1 MILRYLAIACMA
13 VAVGYFPGVANAGS
27 NSRYASI
34 VVDVDHNAVLHES
47 QADARRYPASLTKMM
62 TLYLTFDALKHGRIT
77 WDQKLPVSAYAA
89 GQPQTNIALKPGSRL
104 SVRDA
109 VYALIIRSAN
119 DASVVMA
126 EALGKSVQNFGRMMT
141 DKAHALGMSH
151 TQFRNP
157 NGLHDANQYTTARDM
172 AKLGIALKRDFPE
185 YYRLFKENKFTFN
198 GRTYYSHNRVTL
210 YTDGVDGIKTGYV
223 NASGFNLVS
232 SMHKNGKNLVGVV
245 MGGRTAQ
252 SRDSHMVSLLSQ
264 AIKETGRS
272 NTTYA
277 FKTPPTPVRKPD
289 RNGLQLAVQTHPEPM
304 APIEDSDVSSNPN
317 ATGRISEA
325 SVLPQIA
332 VEQPRQPSLFQP
344 ASYPGGNNMLTANVR
359 PFSVPSIKAGASAE
373 SANWGIQVGAFSKA
387 RDALMAAAAAIE
399 IAPSILS
406 TSKIKVADAGT
417 SESIHRARLA
427 NLTESQARN
436 ACRILKSH
444 NESCF
449 IYKAN
454 ES

>member
-1 MILRYLAIACMA
+1 MA
-13 VAVGYFPGVANAGS
+13 VAVGYFPGIANAGS

-34 VVDVDHNAVLHES
+34 VVDVDHNAVLHAS
-47 QADARRYPASLTKMM
+47 QADAKRYPASLTKMM

-89 GQPQTNIALKPGSRL
+89 GQPQTNISLKPGSKL

-141 DKAHALGMSH
+141 DKAHALGMNH

-157 NGLHDANQYTTARDM
+157 NGLHDPNQYTTARDM
-172 AKLGIALKRDFPE
+172 AKLGIAIKRDFPE

-232 SMHKNGKNLVGVV
+232 SMHKNGRNLVGVV

-264 AIKETGRS
+264 ALKEGGTGS
-272 NTTYA
+272 NATYA
-277 FKTPPTPVRKPD
+277 FKTPPLPVNKPD
-289 RNGLQLAVQTHPEPM
+289 RHSPQLAMLARQEPM
-304 APIEDSDVSSNPN
+304 AAPIEDSDVSSNPN
-317 ATGRISEA
+317 ATGVIREA
-325 SVLPQIA
+325 SALPQQIA
-332 VEQPRQPSLFQP
+332 TEPLHQPSLFQP
-344 ASYPGGNNMLTANVR
+344 ASYPGSNSMLTANVR
-359 PFSVPSIKAGASAE
+359 PLSVPSVKDGASAE

-417 SESIHRARLA
+417 AESIHRARLA

-454 ES
+454 DTSEF